1 MFTFLLVVHALIAAS
16 LVGVILMQRSEGGGL
31 GMGGGP
37 AGLMSA
43 RGAADFL
50 TRATAVLATLF
61 VLMAFLMAVL
71 ATRRDSGGTI
81 DTSLAHQGQVGPITA
96 PAPAGSPIA
105 GIPMAGGA
113 PAATTGAPVVPDPAT
128 AQALQ
133 PASAGL
139 PTTKPAPTPE
149 QQKAQAKLEHDQA
162 QALRKSAPV
171 SLKTIDAPKTS
182 NALIGING
190 VSIGGTHNSSASA
203 PAVAP
208 AAKPVP
214 TLNIAAP
221 STTPSTTGNG
231 ANPQ

>member
-1 MFTFLLVVHALIAAS
+1 M
-16 LVGVILMQRSEGGGL
+16 
-31 GMGGGP
+31 
-37 AGLMSA
+37 
-43 RGAADFL
+43 
-50 TRATAVLATLF
+50 LATLF

-81 DTSLAHQGQVGPITA
+81 DTSLAHQAQVGPITA

-105 GIPMAGGA
+105 GIPMAGGV

-139 PTTKPAPTPE
+139 PTAKPAPTPE
-149 QQKAQAKLEHDQA
+149 QLKAQAKLEHDQA
-162 QALRKSAPV
+162 QAMRKSAPI
-171 SLKTIDAPKTS
+171 SLKTIDAAKTP
-182 NALIGING
+182 NASIGING
-190 VSIGGTHNSSASA
+190 ISTGGTHDGGAST
-203 PAVAP
+203 PVATP

-214 TLNIAAP
+214 MLNIAAP
-221 STTPSTTGNG
+221 TVPPATTGNG